1 MSTPA
6 PEQAA
11 AAPEHTPHQPLS
23 KVIVRRT
30 AVAIALVLLL
40 LVPSIA
46 LMAATGQP
54 AASYS
59 ALGTLVGA
67 VAVLAGGV
75 RIGVLTSIVLALLAP
90 LAIMSGLSPITGAA
104 LMALM
109 TLVVGR
115 MSLFGL
121 HRAVMLVPIML
132 AWPMLAPVPWVPRE
146 ALDKINELMSKRGMT
161 LAQAID
167 ASQHSGTS
175 GSSSAAGPLK
185 NAVSQALM
193 EQRYDT
199 TYLTWVVVFFF
210 IGAIIPVIL
219 LPFVARKAN
228 MPKPNPTT
236 HTRAEA
242 MAYTVTISGLTAVA
256 TYYFLNHPKMTAG
269 SFFIATILVLTQVG
283 NDIRW
288 RLTIERVIGTLLGV
302 VLMAGLLKVAG
313 GTTYVELLGFP
324 VPLVLWAIGIVF
336 GVLAIIAKFS
346 TRQWVYFVLIVPT
359 TACLNAFSSP
369 QATDMGKQR
378 LVDNLVGAALVIL
391 AALITLAAG
400 RVAENR
406 AAGNSTS
413 TPPIGPSAS
422 SVSGGPAAT

>member
-1 MSTPA
+1 M
-6 PEQAA
+6 
-11 AAPEHTPHQPLS
+11 
-23 KVIVRRT
+23 RRT

-75 RIGVLTSIVLALLAP
+75 RIGVLTSIVLSLLAP
-90 LAIMSGLSPITGAA
+90 WPSCRASPITGAA

-161 LAQAID
+161 LAQTID

-228 MPKPNPTT
+228 MRRPDPTT

-269 SFFIATILVLTQVG
+269 SFLHRDNPRADPGRQRHSMAAHHRTRHRHPARRCPDGRPTQG
-283 NDIRW
+283 RRRNDLCGVAWFPGAAGALGDRD
-288 RLTIERVIGTLLGV
+288 RLRRPCDHREVQLETV
-302 VLMAGLLKVAG
+302 GLLHPSSCRRR
-313 GTTYVELLGFP
+313 P
-324 VPLVLWAIGIVF
+324 V
-336 GVLAIIAKFS
+336 
-346 TRQWVYFVLIVPT
+346 
-359 TACLNAFSSP
+359 
-369 QATDMGKQR
+369 
-378 LVDNLVGAALVIL
+378 
-391 AALITLAAG
+391 
-400 RVAENR
+400 
-406 AAGNSTS
+406 
-413 TPPIGPSAS
+413 
-422 SVSGGPAAT
+422 